1 MEEEWGHAYSIGQD
15 TLLEVTGGRESDHQG
30 HGEHPGDI

>member
-1 MEEEWGHAYSIGQD
+1 MEEEWGHAYSKGQD
-15 TLLEVTGGRESDHQG
+15 TLLEVTEGGESNHQE